1 MIPSDETIVAEL
13 SQAVDREFRGPQRDL
28 LTVRRIRSQV
38 EASLDLT
45 SGRLS
50 QSDWKLR
57 AKSTIESRVQ
67 ELLRAEVT
75 RSPTPCSPVREASD
89 PVPVVFP
96 SPERAR
102 DTSSSAK
109 PRRRTGAASTRT
121 ADATL
126 TTLQTQLRKC
136 GLHTIWSIKLK
147 KYGDDRSAKIR
158 HLQQVL
164 RDIGMTG
171 RFSEAKAKQIKEAR
185 ELQADLEEVQEGN
198 RAWGL
203 PKTRKAGKD
212 HSTEGCEE
220 TVKEM
225 SQVVTQDPS
234 SADESLPVPQRRRVR
249 PALDWLSAEDSDE

>member
-1 MIPSDETIVAEL
+1 MIPSDEIIVAEL
-13 SQAVDREFRGPQRDL
+13 SQAVDKEFSGPQRDL

-45 SGRLS
+45 PGRLS
-50 QSDWKLR
+50 ESDWKLK

-89 PVPVVFP
+89 PVPVLP
-96 SPERAR
+96 SPKRAR
-102 DTSSSAK
+102 VTSGPAK
-109 PRRRTGAASTRT
+109 PRRRAGAAVTRT

-136 GLHTIWSIKLK
+136 GLRTIWSIELK

-164 RDIGMTG
+164 SDIGMTG

-185 ELQADLEEVQEGN
+185 ELQADLEEVQEGDK
-198 RAWGL
+198 AWGL
-203 PKTRKAGKD
+203 PKTRKARKD
-212 HSTEGCEE
+212 HSTEGCEV
-220 TVKEM
+220 TVKEI
-225 SQVVTQDPS
+225 SQVISQDPS
-234 SADESLPVPQRRRVR
+234 SADESVPVPRKRRAR